1 LLDLND
7 VAFMKVRREKRPF
20 FFWKLIE
27 EAETKMKRR
36 RERGSRGQIGQIGG
50 EENRI

>member
-1 LLDLND
+1 MLDLND
-7 VAFMKVRREKRPF
+7 IAFMKVRREKRSF
-20 FFWKLIE
+20 FFGKLVE

-36 RERGSRGQIGQIGG
+36 RERGLRGQIDQIGG